1 MFGDI
6 VAFLSMEKLY
16 RVNMMNGNLYLKV
29 QKTHKDYANLKS
41 LRKNVFQSTLAAV
54 KRGEYMTAHG
64 HIVKELATLGLPKD
78 YEAESLRRKKHLFD
92 VNRNFE

>member
-1 MFGDI
+1 MDFIIENGEI
-6 VAFLSMEKLY
+6 VWSEHEWQSIFESA
-16 RVNMMNGNLYLKV
+16 
-29 QKTHKDYANLKS
+29 KTHKDYANLKS
-41 LRKNVFQSTLAAV
+41 LRRNVFQSTLAAV

-78 YEAESLRRKKHLFD
+78 YEAENLRRKKHLFD